1 MTKNEQ
7 KHIDTVGLDK
17 FDAEAARAMFRL
29 KMDGRLRAAVRLRE
43 ELAYRMALKATGYKD
58 KPFSLYRRTFGEP
71 TQEMQDICDE
81 FLNSVEAV
89 E

>member
-1 MTKNEQ
+1 MTKDEQ
-7 KHIDTVGLDK
+7 KHIDTIGLDK
-17 FDAEAARAMFRL
+17 FDAAVAQAMFRL
-29 KMDGRLRAAVRLRE
+29 KMEGRLRAAVRLRE

-58 KPFSLYRRTFGEP
+58 KLFSLNRRQFGTP